1 MADNGYL
8 GEKFIASERQ
18 KLEISRDFAKQANF
32 RTGDSPNGKVPE
44 KTASNVGVID
54 KILEQYK

>member
-1 MADNGYL
+1 MANIGYL

-18 KLEISRDFAKQANF
+18 KLEISRDFAKQADF
-32 RTGDSPNGKVPE
+32 RTGDSPNGNVPE
-44 KTASNVGVID
+44 KTASNVGTID